1 VAGDRA
7 EFRVLAIADTD
18 SYLKWSVA
26 TLEALPGSWQST
38 QLIIKNPVMPSAAQI
53 RAVSSLPVEV
63 LPSAELVRRIRL
75 ECPDVVLLA
84 CTGPVVATLTVRR
97 VFWGRTRPVLVTGLP
112 GISVPA
118 TSRAVTSRAACDLF
132 LLHSKREAAE
142 FSEIGARRAP
152 WLSFGLAS
160 LPFLPA
166 RTSEAVADAQLG
178 PNLVFAAQAKVPVER
193 THREQILLALAD
205 AGSAVVKLRAWSEEQ
220 QTHNETWSYPHI
232 MDDLMAQRRVP
243 ADAVTFVAGSMQ
255 EILRT
260 SRGFATVSSTAAL
273 EAMAMNRPTLII
285 SDFGVSAEMINLVFE
300 GSGCLGTLDDLR
312 SGRLRRADPQWLEA
326 NYFHPARDNSWLELL
341 HQLLAARAAGQLA
354 PLPRWS
360 GTLRGRVR
368 RRLRLIVPSALWPHV
383 RRLRGLLSRV
393 GGATTRPPRAWPISS
408 HPVGNEGIP
417 VELRLV
423 SDRVRS
429 NGE

>member
-1 VAGDRA
+1 
-7 EFRVLAIADTD
+7 LAIADTD

-53 RAVSSLPVEV
+53 RAVCSRPVEV
-63 LPSAELVRRIRL
+63 LPSVEVIRRLRL
-75 ECPDVVLLA
+75 ERPDMVLLA
-84 CTGPVVATLTVRR
+84 CTGPVVAALTVRR
-97 VFWGRTRPVLVTGLP
+97 VFLGRTRPVLITGLP

-152 WLSFGLAS
+152 RLSFGLAS

-232 MDDLMAQRRVP
+232 MGDLVAQRRIS
-243 ADAVTFVAGSMQ
+243 ADAVTFVGGSMQ

-273 EAMAMNRPTLII
+273 EAMAMNRRTLII

-300 GSGCLGTLDDLR
+300 ESGCLGTLDDLR
-312 SGRLRRADPQWLEA
+312 SGRLCQADSQWLEA
-326 NYFHPARDNSWLELL
+326 NYFHPVGDNNWLELL
-341 HQLLAARAAGQLA
+341 HQLLAVRAAGQLA

-360 GTLRGRVR
+360 GSLLGRVR
-368 RRLRLIVPSALWPHV
+368 RRLRLMIPAALWPHI
-383 RRLRGLLSRV
+383 RRLRGLPSPNRRW
-393 GGATTRPPRAWPISS
+393 TTPTSPAELVSPHTVR
-408 HPVGNEGIP
+408 NEGD
-417 VELRLV
+417 
-423 SDRVRS
+423 S
-429 NGE
+429 G

>member
-1 VAGDRA
+1 VAGARA
-7 EFRVLAIADTD
+7 VVRVLAIADTD

-26 TLEALPGSWQST
+26 TLEALPNSWQST
-38 QLIIKNPVMPSAAQI
+38 QLIIKNPVMPSAGQI
-53 RAVSSLPVEV
+53 RAVSSRPVEV
-63 LPSAELVRRIRL
+63 LPNAELVRRIRL

-84 CTGPVVATLTVRR
+84 CTGPVVATLTVRW

-118 TSRAVTSRAACDLF
+118 SSRAVTSRAACDLF
-132 LLHSKREAAE
+132 LLHSKREVAE
-142 FSEIGARRAP
+142 FTEIGARCAP
-152 WLSFGLAS
+152 RLSFGLAS

-205 AGSAVVKLRAWSEEQ
+205 AESAVVKLRTWSEER

-232 MDDLMAQRRVP
+232 MDDLVAERRVS
-243 ADAVTFVAGSMQ
+243 ADAVTFVGGSMQ
-255 EILRT
+255 EVLRS
-260 SRGFATVSSTAAL
+260 SRGLATVSSTAAL

-285 SDFGVSAEMINLVFE
+285 SDFDVSAEMINLVFE
-300 GSGCLGTLDDLR
+300 ESGCLGTLDDLR
-312 SGRLRRADPQWLEA
+312 TGRLRRADPQWLNA
-326 NYFHPARDNSWLELL
+326 NYFHPAEDNSWLELL

-360 GTLRGRVR
+360 GSLWGRVR
-368 RRLRLIVPSALWPHV
+368 RRLRLMIPAALWPHI
-383 RRLRGLLSRV
+383 RRLRGLPSPSRT
-393 GGATTRPPRAWPISS
+393 ATTSASPAVPVSS
-408 HPVGNEGIP
+408 QPVGNEEIP
-417 VELRLV
+417 AELRLV
-423 SDRVRS
+423 PDRVRS